1 MVYLTGYGFPIH
13 RGGPMLYA
21 DQVGLFNVMQ
31 AMKRFQQ
38 NPRDDAAFWEPAP
51 LIQRLVAEGKTFN
64 LTRQPSRPNPER
76 PTMTNASHRLHR
88 PHAPDQELEG
98 RFQHDARRHAGRP
111 CRQARRAARGH
122 RPAAIEDVL
131 MGCANPEGATGAN
144 IARQIAL
151 MADLPITVSGA
162 TVNRF
167 CSSGLQ
173 TIAMVSQRVIAGEG
187 DVYVAGG
194 VESISCVQQE
204 MNQHMLRDLSLDKK
218 KPEIY
223 WSMLQTAEQVAK
235 RYNIGATHGRVR
247 RASQQKACAA
257 LAAGRFEPRSRPSP
271 SRPAWP
277 TPSWACAPRKSP
289 SARTKACAK
298 APPRKAS
305 AASSRR
311 CPGGV
316 ITAGNASQ
324 FSDGA
329 GACVVVSEDYA
340 SRNNLKPIGRFLGFA
355 VAGCEPDEMGIGPVF
370 AIPKVLKKLGL
381 KVSDIDLWELNEAFA
396 VQVIYCR
403 DKLGI
408 PNGPPERRRRR
419 HRRRPPLR
427 RLRPAPDR
435 PRPHRRQAPRRQAR
449 RRHHVRRRRHGGGRG
464 FRSSLSESG
473 QPTQGREWNP
483 AKGNIHRE
491 FFRPLGFRR
500 PSASGARPFPR
511 RRHVP
516 SGPPSTSCCT
526 TG

>member
-1 MVYLTGYGFPIH
+1 
-13 RGGPMLYA
+13 
-21 DQVGLFNVMQ
+21 
-31 AMKRFQQ
+31 
-38 NPRDDAAFWEPAP
+38 
-51 LIQRLVAEGKTFN
+51 
-64 LTRQPSRPNPER
+64 
-76 PTMTNASHRLHR
+76 MTNAVIVSTARTPLTKSWKGAFNMTHGATLGG
-88 PHAPDQELEG
+88 HAVK
-98 RFQHDARRHAGRP
+98 HAV
-111 CRQARRAARGH
+111 QRAGID
-122 RPAAIEDVL
+122 PGAIEDVL

-204 MNQHMLRDLSLDKK
+204 MNQHMLRDLELDKK

-235 RYNIGATHGRVR
+235 RYNIGRDAMDEYGA
-247 RASQQKACAA
+247 ASQQKACAA
-257 LAAGRFEPRSRPSP
+257 LAAGRFDAEI
-271 SRPAWP
+271 
-277 TPSWACAPRKSP
+277 APITVKAGVADP
-289 SARTKACAK
+289 VMGLRTKEVTVSKDEGLREGTTKESISGIKPAL
-298 APPRKAS
+298 
-305 AASSRR
+305 
-311 CPGGV
+311 PGGV

-355 VAGCEPDEMGIGPVF
+355 VAGCEPDEMGIGPVY

-408 PNGPPERRRRR
+408 PNDRLNVDGGAIAVGHPYGVSGQRLTGHALLEGKRRG
-419 HRRRPPLR
+419 
-427 RLRPAPDR
+427 AKK
-435 PRPHRRQAPRRQAR
+435 
-449 RRHHVRRRRHGGGRG
+449 VVVTMCVGGGM
-464 FRSSLSESG
+464 
-473 QPTQGREWNP
+473 
-483 AKGNIHRE
+483 
-491 FFRPLGFRR
+491 
-500 PSASGARPFPR
+500 GAAGVFE
-511 RRHVP
+511 VL
-516 SGPPSTSCCT
+516 
-526 TG
+526 